1 MDAVNGLLDRIR
13 RHRGVF
19 AIACLAVVALVA
31 VGCGDDDDDDG
42 GGGGGDSGEVQSVDV
57 TFPFQDSIVWAG
69 YEVAR
74 DPGGIYESDFGLKP
88 KTVATDG
95 GSFVIQQLIAGQ
107 IDFGITG
114 TPETMIAAAQGHD
127 LVGIATIDSDI
138 FTVVTTPDSGV
149 SSIAEL
155 EGQTLGVTDLG
166 GGEIP
171 LVNAVLED
179 AGFTPN
185 EDVELKV
192 IGPGGPAAA
201 KAIEDGEVQA
211 YAAAIN
217 DLAGIE
223 ATGIEFQPI
232 LDDKFQNL
240 PNDQMVVRADA
251 LEDEE
256 TLQTIL
262 DVTKGMFQ
270 GTIYAE
276 ENPEEALD
284 IICELVPADCT
295 DRAVAEGFFDAT
307 IEGSIEQARS
317 GGAPDYDALTTVR
330 DAIAAA
336 DNPAAADI
344 NLEEVFPDTYSE
356 DLTP

>member
-1 MDAVNGLLDRIR
+1 MEAVNGLLDRIR
-13 RHRGVF
+13 RHRGLF
-19 AIACLAVVALVA
+19 AIACLAVVALIA

-42 GGGGGDSGEVQSVDV
+42 GGGDSGSPESVEV

-69 YEVAR
+69 YEIAR
-74 DPGGIYESDFGLKP
+74 DPGGIYETDYNLKP
-88 KTVATDG
+88 ETVATEG
-95 GSFVIQQLIAGQ
+95 GSFVVQQLIAGQ
-107 IDFGITG
+107 IDYGITG
-114 TPETMIAAAQGHD
+114 TPETMIAAAQGHE

-149 SSIAEL
+149 SSIEDL
-155 EGQTLGVTDLG
+155 EGQSLGVTDLG

-171 LVNAVLED
+171 LVNAVLDD
-179 AGFTPN
+179 AGLTPDEN
-185 EDVELKV
+185 VELKV
-192 IGPGGPAAA
+192 IGPGGPASA
-201 KAIEDGEVQA
+201 KAIQDGEVQA

-223 ATGIEFQPI
+223 ATGVEFEPI
-232 LDDKFQNL
+232 LDEKFQNL
-240 PNDQMVVRADA
+240 PNDQMVVRKEL

-256 TLQTIL
+256 SLQTVL
-262 DVTKGMFQ
+262 DVTKGMFE
-270 GTIYAE
+270 GTVFGQ
-276 ENPEEALD
+276 ENPEEGLA
-284 IICELVPADCT
+284 IICELVPADCA
-295 DRAVAEGFFDAT
+295 DMDVAQGFYDAT
-307 IEGSIEQARS
+307 LEGSIEQAKS
-317 GGAPDYDALTTVR
+317 GGAPDYDKLTTVR

>member
-1 MDAVNGLLDRIR
+1 MRAVNALLDRIR
-13 RHRGVF
+13 RRRGVF
-19 AIACLAVVALVA
+19 AVGCLAVVALIA
-31 VGCGDDDDDDG
+31 VGCGGDDDDD
-42 GGGGGDSGEVQSVDV
+42 SGSSSEPTTVDV

-69 YEVAR
+69 YEIAR
-74 DPGGIYESDFGLKP
+74 DPGGIYETDFNLKAN
-88 KTVATDG
+88 TVATEG

-149 SSIAEL
+149 SSIADL
-155 EGQTLGVTDLG
+155 EGKALGVTDLG

-171 LVNAVLED
+171 LVNAVLDD
-179 AGFTPN
+179 AGLTPD

-201 KAIEDGEVQA
+201 KAIQDGEVQA

-223 ATGIEFQPI
+223 ATGVEFTPI
-232 LDDKFQNL
+232 LDEKFTGL
-240 PNDQMVVRADA
+240 PNDQVVVRKEV
-251 LEDEE
+251 LEDDE
-256 TLQTIL
+256 TMQTIL

-270 GTIYAE
+270 GTIYGD
-276 ENPEEALD
+276 ENPEEGLA
-284 IICELVPADCT
+284 IICELVPEDCS
-295 DRAVAEGFFDAT
+295 DEAVAQGFYEATLEGQ
-307 IEGSIEQARS
+307 INQARA

-344 NLEEVFPDTYSE
+344 NLEEVFPDTFTE
-356 DLTP
+356 QLTP

>member
-1 MDAVNGLLDRIR
+1 MEAAPGPLNRIR
-13 RHRGVF
+13 RHRGLF
-19 AIACLAVVALVA
+19 AIACMAVLAMLA
-31 VGCGDDDDDDG
+31 VGCGGDDDG
-42 GGGGGDSGEVQSVDV
+42 GGGGDGGAPETVDV

-74 DPGGIYESDFGLKP
+74 DPGGIYESDYNLKP
-88 KTVATDG
+88 KTVATEG

-114 TPETMIAAAQGHD
+114 TPETMIAAAQGRD

-138 FTVVTTPDSGV
+138 FTIVTTPDSGV
-149 SSIAEL
+149 SSVADL
-155 EGQTLGVTDLG
+155 EGKALGVTDLG

-171 LVNAVLED
+171 LVNAVLDD
-179 AGFTPN
+179 AGLDPDSN
-185 EDVELKV
+185 IELKV

-201 KAIEDGEVQA
+201 KAIQDGEVQA

-223 ATGIEFQPI
+223 ATGVEFVPI
-232 LDDKFQNL
+232 LDDKFTNL
-240 PNDQMVVRADA
+240 PNDQMVVRKDA
-251 LEDEE
+251 LNDEE
-256 TLQTIL
+256 TLQRIL

-270 GTIYAE
+270 GTVFAD
-276 ENPEEALD
+276 ENPEDSLA
-284 IICELVPADCT
+284 IICELVPEDCV
-295 DRAVAEGFFDAT
+295 DMDVAQGFFDAT
-307 IEGSIEQARS
+307 LAGSIEQART
-317 GGAPDYDALTTVR
+317 GGAPDYDKLATVR

>member
-1 MDAVNGLLDRIR
+1 MEAVNGLLERIR
-13 RHRGVF
+13 RRRGLF
-19 AIACLAVVALVA
+19 AIACLAVVALIA

-42 GGGGGDSGEVQSVDV
+42 GDSGSPTSVDV

-74 DPGGIYESDFGLKP
+74 DPGGIYETDYNLTP
-88 KTVATDG
+88 ETVATEG

-138 FTVVTTPDSGV
+138 FTVVTTADSGV
-149 SSIAEL
+149 TSIADL
-155 EGQTLGVTDLG
+155 EGQALGVTDLG

-171 LVNAVLED
+171 LVNAVLAD
-179 AGFTPN
+179 AGLTPDEN
-185 EDVELKV
+185 IELKV

-217 DLAGIE
+217 DLAAME
-223 ATGIEFQPI
+223 AAGSTFEPI
-232 LDDKFQNL
+232 LDEKFQNL
-240 PNDQMVVRADA
+240 PNDQMVVRAEA

-256 TLQTIL
+256 TLQTVL

-270 GTIYAE
+270 GTVFAQ
-276 ENPEEALD
+276 ENPEDALG

-295 DRAVAEGFFDAT
+295 DMDVAQSFFDAT
-307 IEGSIEQARS
+307 LEGSIQQAEA
-317 GGAPDYDALTTVR
+317 GGAPDYEKLTTVR
-330 DAIAAA
+330 DSIAAA